1 MLPKVP
7 LFAGVAATLDSL
19 KAMTTV
25 LGGLQVD
32 ADRCAAAV
40 TDEMRA
46 TERAL
51 KLVAEGVP
59 FRDAYRRIAAEEAA
73 RRVQPKG

>member
-1 MLPKVP
+1 
-7 LFAGVAATLDSL
+7 
-19 KAMTTV
+19 
-25 LGGLQVD
+25 
-32 ADRCAAAV
+32 
-40 TDEMRA
+40 MRA

-73 RRVQPKG
+73 RRDQPKG